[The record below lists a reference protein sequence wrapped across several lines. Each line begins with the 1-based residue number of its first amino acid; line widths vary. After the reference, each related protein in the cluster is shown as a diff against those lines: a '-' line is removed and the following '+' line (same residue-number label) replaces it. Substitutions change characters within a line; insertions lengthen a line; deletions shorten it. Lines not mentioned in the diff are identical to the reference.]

1 VNPHERTVLVR
12 VQRIEVVLHA
22 LRRTYSQMPLLPG
35 STDDLESAIELLE
48 TVIAPSR
55 PQPGQPSCVHD
66 GFSDTDAR
74 N

>member
-22 LRRTYSQMPLLPG
+22 LRRTYSQMPFRPG

-48 TVIAPSR
+48 AVIAPSK
-55 PQPGQPSCVHD
+55 PQAGEPSCVHD
-66 GFSDTDAR
+66 GFRDELAR

>member
-22 LRRTYSQMPLLPG
+22 LRRTYSQMPFRPG

-48 TVIAPSR
+48 ILIAPSL

-66 GFSDTDAR
+66 GFLDESAR